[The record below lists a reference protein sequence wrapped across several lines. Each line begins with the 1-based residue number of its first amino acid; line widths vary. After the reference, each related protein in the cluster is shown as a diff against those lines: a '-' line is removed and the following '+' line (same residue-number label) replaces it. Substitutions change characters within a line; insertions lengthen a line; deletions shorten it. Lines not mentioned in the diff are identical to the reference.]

1 MRGMIVRVMVLRR
14 VVIGSGTVL
23 GMRIMVVLA
32 VVMLAVIVSGMIVL
46 GTIGVILRR
55 IRGLLLRAVRSVT
68 SMMIV
73 VLRGGERRQRAED
86 RSGDERGPEIH
97 ARPSSTR
104 TSRIMPASM

>member
-14 VVIGSGTVL
+14 VVMSSRAVL
-23 GMRIMVVLA
+23 GMRIVVMLA
-32 VVMLAVIVSGMIVL
+32 VVVLAVIVSGMI
-46 GTIGVILRR
+46 GVILCR

-68 SMMIV
+68 PMMIV
-73 VLRGGERRQRAED
+73 VLRRSERRQRAED
-86 RSGDERGPEIH
+86 RRGDERGPEVH